1 MTMHARPCPACPG
14 GSTGRQARRAAPPA
28 SCGRSAARRACLPVD
43 YLDKPARQV
52 RGLRSGVNNQMAQSA
67 WVAMTHETA
76 ERQSAKSAG
85 PCVDAGVTEL
95 SEMTI
100 GRTDDP
106 ENPLLAT
113 AGQPGRVIVW
123 GWIAEPIWA
132 SGRAAA
138 PTGRTHDRNRTA
150 RQISSTLLLHPRGRP
165 HMRVPTGWRADP
177 PCMELAQRPG
187 SPRHGGGAG
196 ITACFSLVA
205 KRSPGLSRCFHS
217 KSKILWRWRR
227 DRP

>member
-1 MTMHARPCPACPG
+1 MHAGRCPACPG

-52 RGLRSGVNNQMAQSA
+52 RGLQSGVHNEMAQSA
-67 WVAMTHETA
+67 WVAMTRETV
-76 ERQSAKSAG
+76 ERQSAKTTG

-132 SGRAAA
+132 SGRRAA

-150 RQISSTLLLHPRGRP
+150 RQFSLTLLLHPRGRP
-165 HMRVPTGWRADP
+165 HMRVDHRPAAADP
-177 PCMELAQRPG
+177 P
-187 SPRHGGGAG
+187 
-196 ITACFSLVA
+196 
-205 KRSPGLSRCFHS
+205 
-217 KSKILWRWRR
+217 
-227 DRP
+227 

>member
-1 MTMHARPCPACPG
+1 MTMYARSCPACPG

-67 WVAMTHETA
+67 WVAMTHETV

-165 HMRVPTGWRADP
+165 HMRGGHRPATDTPSHVMAGEGP
-177 PCMELAQRPG
+177 PSTTCLTTP
-187 SPRHGGGAG
+187 S
-196 ITACFSLVA
+196 I
-205 KRSPGLSRCFHS
+205 SR
-217 KSKILWRWRR
+217 
-227 DRP
+227 

>member
-1 MTMHARPCPACPG
+1 MTMYARPCPACPG

-67 WVAMTHETA
+67 WVAMTHETV

-165 HMRVPTGWRADP
+165 HMRGAKR
-177 PCMELAQRPG
+177 PCHGEGRSDEAIPCLTNHRQLLRRELA
-187 SPRHGGGAG
+187 S
-196 ITACFSLVA
+196 SL
-205 KRSPGLSRCFHS
+205 RSSQ
-217 KSKILWRWRR
+217 
-227 DRP
+227 